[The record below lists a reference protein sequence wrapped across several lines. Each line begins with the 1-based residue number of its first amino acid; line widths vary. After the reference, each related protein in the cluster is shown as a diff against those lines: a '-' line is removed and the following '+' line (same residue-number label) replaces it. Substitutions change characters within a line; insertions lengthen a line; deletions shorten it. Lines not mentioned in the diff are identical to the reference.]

1 MTGLEGGGWTAL
13 LVEVSFWLSLA
24 VGLSALAASLLG
36 VAGRERGQRRLSTFS
51 LGGMWV
57 LQLLLAGAVA
67 VRWIEVG
74 HQPWQTLYEV
84 LLLVSA
90 FLVFSYLM
98 VRFALREFRSSRISA
113 AIFDFFTALTAG
125 STALLLFIGM
135 GKDDSASVLPPA
147 LKSYWMAP
155 HVVAY
160 TFAYA
165 TLGIACTAVV
175 TWWGVSLAARL
186 RKGRVSQETG
196 RWLAEFDRFAY
207 AVVAVGFPFLTAA
220 LLMGSLWGQEAWGSY
235 WGWDSKEVA
244 ALISWIIYVIYLH
257 LRLVAGWR
265 GGRLYA
271 VLFAGAVSIAV
282 CFLLFS
288 FLPASF
294 SSLHRYAE

>member
-1 MTGLEGGGWTAL
+1 MSGMESGSVTAF
-13 LVEVSFWLSLA
+13 LVRVSFWL
-24 VGLSALAASLLG
+24 ALATGLAAGVASLLG
-36 VAGRERGQRRLSTFS
+36 FLGRVKALKKFS
-51 LGGMWV
+51 LASLAGMWV
-57 LQLLLAGAVA
+57 LQFLLAGAVGT
-67 VRWIEVG
+67 RWLEVG

-90 FLVFSYLM
+90 FLVFSYLL
-98 VRFALREFRSSRISA
+98 VRFALREFRSTRISA

-125 STALLLFIGM
+125 TAALLLFIGM

-165 TLGIACTAVV
+165 TLAIACVAVV
-175 TWWGVSLAARL
+175 TWWVVSFLQKTRG
-186 RKGRVSQETG
+186 GRVSEETA
-196 RWLAEFDRFAY
+196 RWLGDFDRFAY
-207 AVVAVGFPFLTAA
+207 AIVAVGFPFLTAA
-220 LLMGSLWGQEAWGSY
+220 LLMGSLWGQGAWGSY

-257 LRLVAGWR
+257 LRLVARWR
-265 GGRLYA
+265 GGKLYS
-271 VLFAGAVSIAV
+271 VLFIGALSIAV

-288 FLPASF
+288 YLPASF
-294 SSLHRYAE
+294 SSLHKYAG